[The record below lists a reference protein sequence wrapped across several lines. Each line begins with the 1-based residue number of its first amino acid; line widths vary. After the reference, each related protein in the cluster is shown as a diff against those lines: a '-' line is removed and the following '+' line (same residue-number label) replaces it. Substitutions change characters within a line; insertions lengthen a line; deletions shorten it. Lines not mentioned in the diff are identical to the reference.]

1 MFGLNNAQLIGRL
14 GADAT
19 ISHLTNGGR
28 VANISIATDESFLD
42 KNSGDKVDRT
52 EWHRIVTFQDGL
64 VEMMEKHARRA
75 AWSMCRAS
83 CRPASGART
92 ARTATG
98 SRPRSSWSPAAES
111 SSWISRT
118 ETAHRRRAATP
129 CLPPRPPRRWMTAK
143 FLSSGLSPSRITQG
157 QSPPSWHGTGPSFLP
172 AHQCPAPQTLPYGQ
186 PGVMRLRA
194 PRFRPKPPSGRGGP
208 EGASRNR
215 HERFPMKPFHAIAP
229 QRKRAHERH

>member
-28 VANISIATDESFLD
+28 VANVSIATDESYLD

-64 VEMMEKHARRA
+64 VEMLEKHAKKGRLVYVSGKLQTRKWRKDGEDSDRFSTEILLVPGGRVQFLDKPNGNGERR
-75 AWSMCRAS
+75 
-83 CRPASGART
+83 
-92 ARTATG
+92 
-98 SRPRSSWSPAAES
+98 
-111 SSWISRT
+111 
-118 ETAHRRRAATP
+118 P
-129 CLPPRPPRRWMTAK
+129 CLPPRPPRRWMTAR
-143 FLSSGLSPSRITQG
+143 FHSSGLPPSRVTQG
-157 QSPPSWHGTGPSFLP
+157 QSPPSWRGAGPSFLT
-172 AHQCPAPQTLPYGQ
+172 AHPGPAPQTPPYGQ

-194 PRFRPKPPSGRGGP
+194 PRVRPTPPSGRGGP

-215 HERFPMKPFHAIAP
+215 HERFPMQPFHAIAP
-229 QRKRAHERH
+229 QRKGAP